1 MKKDELDKIKQIE
14 KQEKELGT
22 AIKVFSWIIGIIIGI
37 LTSYI
42 LYKS

>member
-14 KQEKELGT
+14 KQEKELGI
-22 AIKVFSWIIGIIIGI
+22 AIKVFSWIIGITIGI